1 MDLINGLDG
10 IQMINARIHANL
22 IQHSDASLLC
32 LLLERA
38 NLRRHI
44 ACGDHIRLAS
54 NSRSNYAGVVGEWH
68 KGYNHIV
75 VRNTAVELWG
85 GNIERDGI
93 GASTSCCH
101 LLGGR
106 ERTAGC

>member
-10 IQMINARIHANL
+10 IQMINSRIHANL

-54 NSRSNYAGVVGEWH
+54 DS
-68 KGYNHIV
+68 
-75 VRNTAVELWG
+75 
-85 GNIERDGI
+85 
-93 GASTSCCH
+93 
-101 LLGGR
+101 
-106 ERTAGC
+106 